1 MEQVRDN
8 NSRSSKGV
16 VYPVTDSTAESI
28 ILRQIE
34 GIQRMSN
41 SQYGNM
47 TPEEE
52 PDDYFKTFDNSV
64 EALSLLTRSSI
75 YSNGVTPTTTWSLL
89 IIVCLVVA
97 QNKEN
102 H

>member
-1 MEQVRDN
+1 MEQVCDN

-52 PDDYFKTFDNSV
+52 ADDYFKTFDNSA
-64 EALSLLTRSSI
+64 EDLSPS
-75 YSNGVTPTTTWSLL
+75 Y
-89 IIVCLVVA
+89 
-97 QNKEN
+97 KK
-102 H
+102 